1 MMIVLE
7 FHVILLIICDCRAS
21 IVELRNAKN
30 RAQGGPVREPIKKR
44 YANYVI
50 SPDSQGPPKKNL
62 FIRFRGLPVRNYHGL
77 RLLQKGMV
85 LLTAS
90 NIVAKYCT

>member
-30 RAQGGPVREPIKKR
+30 RAQGGPVREPIKTGTQTITDHPKNPLSSIVRIRPVVNKTR
-44 YANYVI
+44 YIPI
-50 SPDSQGPPKKNL
+50 SRTAL
-62 FIRFRGLPVRNYHGL
+62 T
-77 RLLQKGMV
+77 LL
-85 LLTAS
+85 
-90 NIVAKYCT
+90 

>member
-30 RAQGGPVREPIKKR
+30 RAQGGPVREPIKTGNNF
-44 YANYVI
+44 AA
-50 SPDSQGPPKKNL
+50 S
-62 FIRFRGLPVRNYHGL
+62 
-77 RLLQKGMV
+77 LL
-85 LLTAS
+85 
-90 NIVAKYCT
+90 